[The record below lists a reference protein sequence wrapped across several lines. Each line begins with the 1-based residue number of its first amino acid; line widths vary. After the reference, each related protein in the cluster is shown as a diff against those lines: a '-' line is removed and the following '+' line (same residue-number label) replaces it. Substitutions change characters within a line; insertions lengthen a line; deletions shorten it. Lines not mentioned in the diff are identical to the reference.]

1 MTSHDVT
8 IQTMSHLSAF
18 YEKACK
24 ITVFFAYTQIF
35 LLILAFFIH
44 LLINFKGE
52 TTYQLTVHKEICIVN
67 TYLQDL
73 FYQPIHGS

>member
-18 YEKACK
+18 FEKRLQRYY
-24 ITVFFAYTQIF
+24 FFFKPPNNFHI
-35 LLILAFFIH
+35 LLD

-52 TTYQLTVHKEICIVN
+52 TTYQLTVHKEICIVD